1 MSEIINKIE
10 TERKRRGW
18 TVYHLAKEAGITQ
31 QTLQAA
37 LRAGSMT
44 TRTAEALMRVLG
56 LGIARE
62 K

>member
-18 TVYHLAKEAGITQ
+18 TVYRLAKEAGITQ
-31 QTLQAA
+31 QTLRAA
-37 LRAGSMT
+37 LMSRSMT